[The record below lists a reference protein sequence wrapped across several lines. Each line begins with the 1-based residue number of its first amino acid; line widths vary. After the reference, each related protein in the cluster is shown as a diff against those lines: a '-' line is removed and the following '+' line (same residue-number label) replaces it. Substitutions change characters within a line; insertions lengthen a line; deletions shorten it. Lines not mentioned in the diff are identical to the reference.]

1 MTDAGLTAGAPPR
14 KGATERVGDFLARR
28 RSLVGTAS
36 ALVLL
41 LVADPQPPM
50 MAAGLALMVV
60 AYALRVLCTG
70 CIEKDETLAAHGPY
84 AWCRNPLYVA
94 NLLAVLAFGLMSGRW
109 LALPAVL
116 AVWLA
121 THVAAV
127 TREERFLRGHF
138 GARFEAY
145 CACTPRWWPRR
156 PRALEAGAADLS
168 ANTGAAPTGQRS
180 CDAPRFSWR
189 RVLANDEHLNI
200 LSALLLAAMFF
211 VEMVR

>member
-1 MTDAGLTAGAPPR
+1 VPSSAPSSAPTRPR
-14 KGATERVGDFLARR
+14 TRRAVAERLGDFLARR

-41 LVADPQPPM
+41 LVAQPRPAM

-60 AYALRVLCTG
+60 AYGMRVLCTG
-70 CIEKDETLAAHGPY
+70 CIEKDETLASRGPY

-94 NLLAVLAFGLMSGRW
+94 NLLAVLAFGLMSGHW

-116 AVWLA
+116 GVWLA
-121 THVAAV
+121 THLPAVA
-127 TREERFLRGHF
+127 REERFLRGRF
-138 GARFEAY
+138 GAQFEQY
-145 CACTPRWWPRR
+145 CGATARWWPRR
-156 PRALEAGAADLS
+156 PQC
-168 ANTGAAPTGQRS
+168 PTG
-180 CDAPRFSWR
+180 PGFSWR
-189 RVLANDEHLNI
+189 RMLANDEHLNI